1 METEF
6 RETAGVLAG
15 LVGGMA
21 LAVLLLFTM
30 MGGGFMV
37 AVLVL
42 TLLPLA
48 FGTLAVADLVQEL
61 RRHRAVAPAAPSPAW
76 RAALSGVA
84 VALAIIAFAAATMAI
99 VRGPSHALADIRT
112 HAPYLLLVALGGG
125 ALAATVRLAELRHRG
140 ERYAAM
146 IAGVGVLVA
155 LTALLSCCLW
165 AFASQVP
172 LMSLVV
178 LALLFNEVPVAL
190 AGLALNA
197 VGLVTLARFRRPA
210 PAAV

>member
-61 RRHRAVAPAAPSPAW
+61 RRRRAIAPAAPSLAW
-76 RAALSGVA
+76 RAALTGAA
-84 VALAIIAFAAATMAI
+84 VALAIIAFTGAVMVM
-99 VRGPSHALADIRT
+99 VRGPGHALADIRT

-125 ALAATVRLAELRHRG
+125 ALAATARLAELRHRG

-146 IAGVGVLVA
+146 IAGLGVLVT

-172 LMSLVV
+172 LISLMV

-197 VGLVTLARFRRPA
+197 VGLLTLARFHRPA
-210 PAAV
+210 PGAA